1 MKLARTPRITTA
13 LMLYSLV
20 LLSTFACALGHGQS
34 SGLWLSGVGELT
46 CSSSENGSPQAPALP
61 STASSFDCPLCSG
74 SSLAPMAAQ
83 GWALDLPQWLP
94 SAHHPLSPYPLP
106 RQAAEWPTAAPRAP
120 PAHS

>member
-1 MKLARTPRITTA
+1 MKFARTQRITTA

-46 CSSSENGSPQAPALP
+46 CNVSESGSPQAPALP
-61 STASSFDCPLCSG
+61 STGSGFDCPLCSG
-74 SSLAPMAAQ
+74 GNLAPMAAQ
-83 GWALDLPQWLP
+83 SWALNLPQWLP
-94 SAHHPLSPYPLP
+94 TTRHPVAQNPLP
-106 RQAAEWPTAAPRAP
+106 RRLAKWPTASPRAP